1 VRDAEIDVPHPGS
14 PIRRLSIAELLAMT
28 DDGATFYIEVP
39 DEGGGYPDYPD
50 ATFAPCACGHGRML
64 TLWVN
69 ERERLA
75 WARKRG

>member
-1 VRDAEIDVPHPGS
+1 MRHPGS

-28 DDGATFYIEVP
+28 DDGATFYMEIL
-39 DEGGGYPDYPD
+39 DDSGGEYPDV
-50 ATFAPCACGHGRML
+50 TFAPCECGQGWML
-64 TLWVN
+64 TPWVD